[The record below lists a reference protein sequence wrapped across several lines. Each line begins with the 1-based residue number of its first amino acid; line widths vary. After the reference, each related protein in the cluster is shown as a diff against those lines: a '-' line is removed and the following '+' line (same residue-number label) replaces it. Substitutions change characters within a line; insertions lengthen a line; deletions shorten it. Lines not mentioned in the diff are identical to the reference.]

1 MLGTARFSGFVSLT
15 VLAACLVVSPQS
27 HRTVTAQP
35 PKDAFHTKIQPF
47 LTRHCVGCHNSD
59 KNAGGVSLDVYTNL
73 AHAKKDIK
81 TWEMVKEVMAS
92 GTMPPKKKPQPTK
105 AEKDTFQA
113 AVENSILK
121 IDCTAPKDPGR
132 VTLRR
137 LNRAEYNATIR
148 DLCGVSITPA
158 DSFPADD
165 VGYGFDNIGDVLS
178 VQPVLLEKYLAAADQ
193 ILEAA
198 LPNLSRVDS
207 SRQRFGPQQL
217 QVVPRSSRSREKDPR
232 NGREIVKITMT
243 EEGRTFIE
251 KFNFAAEGEYAIRV
265 RAWGSKVGPD
275 SPQMVIRVGGKDV
288 KTFTVIAEPDKRDVY
303 EHKQHFPAGEQRVA
317 VSLVNP
323 FTNKDDPDP
332 KKKFRQ
338 LGIEQLEIEGPLG
351 GADRAVPESVTKIVP
366 VRPKAPAD
374 SAAAAKASLTAFA
387 SRAFRRP
394 PTDTELARLMK
405 LFALA
410 ESKGEPFMVAIRL
423 PLKAVLV
430 SPHFLFRI
438 EDDPKPP
445 ATARALNGYELA
457 TRLSY
462 FLWSSM
468 PDGELFD
475 LAAKGEL
482 VKPDVVKAQV
492 LRMLKDPKARA
503 LTDHFA
509 TQWLQLKELNV
520 VSPDPARFPNW
531 DEDLRKSM
539 VREAEQAFEYVVKE
553 DRSVLEFLDADYT
566 FVNARLARHY
576 GIPNVRG
583 PEFRKVAITD
593 GRRGG
598 VLTQAG
604 LLTLTSNPTR
614 TSPVKRGKWVYENIL
629 GLNAPPP
636 APDVPELPPVGQIK
650 GTVRQ
655 QLELHRANPSCATC
669 HSKLDP
675 LGFGLENFDAIGA
688 WRTEDNKVK
697 VDASGVLPDGSKFDG
712 PAELRK
718 VLLGKADQFRRC
730 LCEKMLT
737 YALGR
742 GMEHYDKCV
751 VDEIAAKLKGPG
763 HDHFSALIL
772 AIVESDAFRM
782 RAAKRSE

>member
-1 MLGTARFSGFVSLT
+1 MPLPSRSCGFVSFAALAVVLT
-15 VLAACLVVSPQS
+15 VCPSVPHV
-27 HRTVTAQP
+27 VTAQP
-35 PKDAFHTKIQPF
+35 PSDPFASSIQPF
-47 LTRHCVGCHNSD
+47 LNQHCNGCHNSD

-73 AHAKKDIK
+73 GHAKKDRK
-81 TWEMVKEVMAS
+81 AWEMVKEVMAA
-92 GTMPPKKKPQPTK
+92 GTMPPKKKPQPSR
-105 AEKDTFQA
+105 AEKDAFLA
-113 AVENSILK
+113 AVENSVLK

-158 DSFPADD
+158 DNFPADD

-178 VQPVLLEKYLAAADQ
+178 VQPVLLEKYMAAADQ

-198 LPNLSRVDS
+198 LPNLSRVES
-207 SRQRFGPQQL
+207 ARQRFNPQQL
-217 QVVPRSSRSREKDPR
+217 QVVPRSSRTRERDPR
-232 NGREIVKITMT
+232 NNREIVKITMT
-243 EEGRTFIE
+243 EEGATFIE
-251 KFNFAAEGEYAIRV
+251 KFNFEAAGEYSIRV

-275 SPQMVIRVGGKDV
+275 APEMVLRVGGKDV
-288 KTFTVIAEPDKRDVY
+288 KTFTVTADPDKREVY
-303 EHKQHFPAGEQRVA
+303 EHKQRFPAGEQRVA
-317 VSLVNP
+317 VSLANP
-323 FTNKDDPDP
+323 FTNKDEADP
-332 KKKFRQ
+332 KKKSRQ

-351 GADRAVPESVTKIVP
+351 GADRAVPESVARILP
-366 VRPKAPAD
+366 VRPQTPAESD
-374 SAAAAKASLTAFA
+374 SAAKQSLTAFA
-387 SRAFRRP
+387 RRAFRRP

-410 ESKGEPFMVAIRL
+410 ESKGDPFMVAIRL
-423 PLKAVLV
+423 PLKAILV

-445 ATARALNGYELA
+445 ATARALNDYELA

-475 LAAKGEL
+475 LAARGEL
-482 VKPDVVKAQV
+482 TKPGVVKAQV

-503 LTDHFA
+503 LTENFA

-539 VREAEQAFEYVVKE
+539 VREAEQVFEYVVKE

-583 PEFRKVAITD
+583 PEFRKVPVTD

-669 HSKLDP
+669 HAKLDP

-688 WRTEDNKVK
+688 WRAEDNKVK
-697 VDASGVLPDGSKFDG
+697 VDASGVLPDGAKFDG

-730 LCEKMLT
+730 LSEKMLT

-742 GMEHYDKCV
+742 GMEHYDKCA
-751 VDEIAAKLKGPG
+751 VDEITTKLKGPG